1 MQLVSDFLLS
11 IDNRWISLAS
21 DPPKTRLR
29 IIGCSALLLQADYAR
44 GTKDSDVLES
54 SDLPPQTRLRLLQLG
69 GVGTELH
76 TRHRHYLEFVP
87 GGLPLLRQTPRWH
100 PLPLNATLRH
110 FEIEVLDVVDVVVSK
125 LKRLHADD
133 ATDIEA
139 MVERGLVSHASV
151 LACFREAV
159 EFHALGAGADDLER
173 CRENFHWLER
183 DVLGVPETDIELP
196 DWA

>member
-1 MQLVSDFLLS
+1 VQLVSDFLVSL
-11 IDNRWISLAS
+11 DKRWVPLAS

-54 SDLPPQTRLRLLQLG
+54 SDLPPETKLRLLQLG

-76 TRHRHYLEFVP
+76 KRHLHYLEFVP
-87 GGLPLLRQTPRWH
+87 GGLPFLRQAPRWH
-100 PLPLNATLRH
+100 PLPLNAALRH
-110 FEIEVLDVVDVVVSK
+110 FDIEVLDILDVVISK

-139 MVERGLVSHASV
+139 MVERGVFSHVSA